1 MNDESNQAI
10 NTKGRSYGCMVTI
23 VTMLIIIVAVVLCLY
38 FFGRKD
44 ATNDDVTINEGQDNL
59 LSYTFTFIPNNDI
72 DNLEFEVSFYDSNR
86 KHLSDITKKVGNVKK
101 GKQYSVT
108 INLTELSL
116 KQVFSDY
123 VSINVSGG
131 TTHIISF

>member
-1 MNDESNQAI
+1 
-10 NTKGRSYGCMVTI
+10 
-23 VTMLIIIVAVVLCLY
+23 VVLCLY

-72 DNLEFEVSFYDSNR
+72 DNLEFEITFYDNNR
-86 KHLSDITKKVGNVKK
+86 KQLSDITKKVGNVKK

-116 KQVFSDY
+116 KQIFSDY
-123 VSINVSGG
+123 VSVRVSGG
-131 TTHIISF
+131 TTHILSF